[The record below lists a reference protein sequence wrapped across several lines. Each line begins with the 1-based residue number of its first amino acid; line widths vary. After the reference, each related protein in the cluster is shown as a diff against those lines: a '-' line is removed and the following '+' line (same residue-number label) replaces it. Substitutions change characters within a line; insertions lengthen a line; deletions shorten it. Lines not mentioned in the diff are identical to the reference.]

1 VALVLLFGLYFVVP
15 GTGSQG
21 QSPASLLAVYLVL
34 ISALTLPH
42 VVVVSFMDLRQGL
55 WWRAAPRA

>member
-1 VALVLLFGLYFVVP
+1 
-15 GTGSQG
+15 
-21 QSPASLLAVYLVL
+21 VYLVL